1 MPDEQEGETTVLSGA
16 TTNSKS
22 LRATVPIGIVRQF
35 GLKEGDHLE
44 WKLEARNN
52 ELVIVAIFYSCGSY
66 NTGYTARKGFAICVS
81 RIFVYVYQ
89 SSSKMV

>member
-1 MPDEQEGETTVLSGA
+1 MTYEPEGETTVLSGA

-35 GLKEGDHLE
+35 GLKEGDRLE

-52 ELVIVAIFYSCGSY
+52 DLVIVAKPKHKEKK
-66 NTGYTARKGFAICVS
+66 R
-81 RIFVYVYQ
+81 
-89 SSSKMV
+89 

>member
-1 MPDEQEGETTVLSGA
+1 MVSMTYESEGESTVLSGA

-35 GLKEGDHLE
+35 GLRQGDQLE

-52 ELVIVAIFYSCGSY
+52 EIVIVAKPKPKE
-66 NTGYTARKGFAICVS
+66 RK
-81 RIFVYVYQ
+81 R
-89 SSSKMV
+89 

>member
-1 MPDEQEGETTVLSGA
+1 MAYESEGESTVLSGA

-35 GLKEGDHLE
+35 GLKEGDQLE

-52 ELVIVAIFYSCGSY
+52 ELVIVAKP
-66 NTGYTARKGFAICVS
+66 RPKEKK
-81 RIFVYVYQ
+81 R
-89 SSSKMV
+89 

>member
-1 MPDEQEGETTVLSGA
+1 MVSMTYEPEGETTVLSGA

-35 GLKEGDHLE
+35 GLKEGDRLE

-52 ELVIVAIFYSCGSY
+52 DLVIVAKPKHQG
-66 NTGYTARKGFAICVS
+66 K
-81 RIFVYVYQ
+81 
-89 SSSKMV
+89 KK